1 MGEASLTAQWARCWD
16 KGKLCGVQ
24 AGLVIQ
30 GQLPVGADLGKLRG
44 EQEPSTRRGEGECA
58 RQRKLS
64 EKSTDASESQ
74 IQLPVRSSAQGSYN
88 CFVCY

>member
-58 RQRKLS
+58 RQRKRS
-64 EKSTDASESQ
+64 EKSTDASE
-74 IQLPVRSSAQGSYN
+74 
-88 CFVCY
+88 